1 MFVRD
6 INSYA
11 SGYKLTT
18 NRLRVVKKI
27 PNRLANK

>member
-18 NRLRVVKKI
+18 NCLQVVKKL
-27 PNRLANK
+27 PTRLVNK